1 MSSSLYGTMAA
12 GFDFEDTILTI
23 CLLQM
28 ELSSEQDK
36 MQLDIYQGAKIE
48 GSSAVRIGCERGS
61 RFNV

>member
-1 MSSSLYGTMAA
+1 MAA
-12 GFDFEDTILTI
+12 GFDFEDTILTT

-36 MQLDIYQGAKIE
+36 MEFDIYQGAKIE
-48 GSSAVRIGCERGS
+48 SSSAVRIVCERGS